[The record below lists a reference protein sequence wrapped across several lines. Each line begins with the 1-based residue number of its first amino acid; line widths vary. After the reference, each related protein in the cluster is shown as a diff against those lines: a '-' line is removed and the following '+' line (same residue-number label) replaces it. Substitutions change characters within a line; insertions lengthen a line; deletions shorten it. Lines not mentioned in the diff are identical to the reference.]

1 MRNHQ
6 GRIDDLRSVWGPAGP
21 WDGPGVPLHAVFAHT
36 AVRCPDKTAI
46 VCEGK
51 SWSYQ
56 ETDDLVRR
64 TTAALRGRGLRR
76 GDRCAIAAQNSPELI
91 VLFYALASAG
101 CITVWVNPGYRGSEL
116 LFPLENTGARVL
128 LVDGPGPVLEQVAEA
143 KRVGELAELRRVIVR
158 GEGERRDSGEAAADS
173 WGCVGLE
180 VEYWSAFISSGSAE
194 LTQPVEPR
202 DDDYVMVIHTSGATG
217 IPKGA
222 PSTHGQVVEQGFHYA
237 RAMRNGPD
245 DVFLGALPMFHSFG
259 FICLLIQPFQLGATL
274 VVMPQWD
281 TGVALRLIAEE
292 RVTVHPAAPTNYLL
306 EMAHPD
312 FARSDLSSLRAGL
325 ISGYVPPREIFTQI
339 EAGYPGM
346 WLCNFWGSSETG
358 PGLISPFDSPPEKRY
373 LTVGRPVLGEEARI
387 VDPETG
393 HAVRVGE
400 PGELQVRG
408 PNVIREYWN
417 DPEETHRHLEP
428 DGWFHT
434 GDLARADE
442 DGFFTIVG
450 RLKDQINRGGLK
462 ITPHDLEVEIEKYP
476 GVSQVCVIGIPNP
489 VLGESICACVIPQA
503 GAHVD
508 LLELRAFLS
517 QRVARNHL
525 PDELCLLDEFPK
537 LSGGVKIDKYGP
549 RGLRAIVLA
558 RQDRQ
563 VFRKPR

>member
-1 MRNHQ
+1 
-6 GRIDDLRSVWGPAGP
+6 
-21 WDGPGVPLHAVFAHT
+21 
-36 AVRCPDKTAI
+36 
-46 VCEGK
+46 
-51 SWSYQ
+51 
-56 ETDDLVRR
+56 
-64 TTAALRGRGLRR
+64 
-76 GDRCAIAAQNSPELI
+76 
-91 VLFYALASAG
+91 
-101 CITVWVNPGYRGSEL
+101 
-116 LFPLENTGARVL
+116 
-128 LVDGPGPVLEQVAEA
+128 
-143 KRVGELAELRRVIVR
+143 
-158 GEGERRDSGEAAADS
+158 
-173 WGCVGLE
+173 
-180 VEYWSAFISSGSAE
+180 
-194 LTQPVEPR
+194 
-202 DDDYVMVIHTSGATG
+202 
-217 IPKGA
+217 
-222 PSTHGQVVEQGFHYA
+222 
-237 RAMRNGPD
+237 
-245 DVFLGALPMFHSFG
+245 
-259 FICLLIQPFQLGATL
+259 
-274 VVMPQWD
+274 
-281 TGVALRLIAEE
+281 
-292 RVTVHPAAPTNYLL
+292 
-306 EMAHPD
+306 
-312 FARSDLSSLRAGL
+312 
-325 ISGYVPPREIFTQI
+325 
-339 EAGYPGM
+339 
-346 WLCNFWGSSETG
+346 
-358 PGLISPFDSPPEKRY
+358 
-373 LTVGRPVLGEEARI
+373 
-387 VDPETG
+387 
-393 HAVRVGE
+393 VGE